1 MKYLTERKKIHDST
15 AISLPCSMIGL
26 VKIALPSQIS
36 RCKTKG
42 KQHLN
47 VVCPF
52 FPFFFLICIWF
63 HYTWNKKKSHFRET
77 QEVLINLNCFNKT
90 VFPGS
95 KATEQLRFD
104 SNVPRL
110 IPKRIFRVNAR
121 IDFNGYKL

>member
-63 HYTWNKKKSHFRET
+63 HYTWNKKNLTSET

>member
-1 MKYLTERKKIHDST
+1 MLFAPLFSFLFFKFAYGFITHGIKKNLTS
-15 AISLPCSMIGL
+15 
-26 VKIALPSQIS
+26 
-36 RCKTKG
+36 
-42 KQHLN
+42 
-47 VVCPF
+47 
-52 FPFFFLICIWF
+52 
-63 HYTWNKKKSHFRET
+63 ET

>member
-1 MKYLTERKKIHDST
+1 MLF
-15 AISLPCSMIGL
+15 A
-26 VKIALPSQIS
+26 
-36 RCKTKG
+36 
-42 KQHLN
+42 
-47 VVCPF
+47 PF
-52 FPFFFLICIWF
+52 FLSFFKFSYGFITHGI
-63 HYTWNKKKSHFRET
+63 KKKSHFRET

-90 VFPGS
+90 AFPGS